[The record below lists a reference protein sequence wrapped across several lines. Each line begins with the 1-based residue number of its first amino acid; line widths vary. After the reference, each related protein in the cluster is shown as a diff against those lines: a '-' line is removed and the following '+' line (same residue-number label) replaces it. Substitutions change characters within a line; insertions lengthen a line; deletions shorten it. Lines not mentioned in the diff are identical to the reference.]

1 MSMFYSLEP
10 GNVNMLGYMAD
21 GMSAGSQ
28 LKLRWGD
35 DSGSSEWVQCNQKG
49 PIWWKREIEE
59 RLSEACNV
67 RKT

>member
-1 MSMFYSLEP
+1 
-10 GNVNMLGYMAD
+10 MLGYMAD
-21 GMSAGSQ
+21 GTSAGSQ

-35 DSGSSEWVQCNQKG
+35 DSGLSEWVQCNQKG
-49 PIWWKREIEE
+49 PFWWKREVEE